1 MQDIDSLRS
10 RLAREEEELET
21 ARREIDVA
29 HHRIEGL
36 RTHTDSLEKRIKLLR
51 EYVDLVESGGS
62 DPGIASLLD
71 APAAPAAPSAPA
83 AGVANPD
90 LELGAGL
97 PTVSSVEPALTDF
110 TNVPPPAPAPAR
122 TQERPVSFDEEI
134 AERVLADE
142 ILPRAEGFEEA
153 LLFLMAHHRRR
164 MTPSSIIKAFR
175 NLDYAPEMAT
185 RESIIAQMEQR
196 PAYFAHAGKD
206 GFVLTK
212 EGREEAEL
220 LLSQLA
226 F

>member
-83 AGVANPD
+83 AGVADP
-90 LELGAGL
+90 GPSAGL

>member
-21 ARREIDVA
+21 ARREIDGA
-29 HHRIEGL
+29 HRRIEEL
-36 RTHTDSLEKRIKLLR
+36 RRHADSLEKRIKLLR

-71 APAAPAAPSAPA
+71 APTAPSATA

-153 LLFLMAHHRRR
+153 LLFLMAHYRKR